1 VGVVDRRLMDAGRDA
16 ADTLGR
22 FELTVT
28 GRSRPIEKKWYR
40 DAVRDVRDWLAAME
54 VFEAWQQSSGYEQ
67 VAEEWHRVR
76 VSGEPDPA
84 PYAGVSTRRHLKRER
99 RKTLASIGD
108 PTAPGWRPSWRSRW
122 AAYVRRL
129 KAASGQAEPEK
140 PKRRTVYVPVKGGD
154 LRAVTVEVHADRTA
168 RLPEFGLDMHRWQFP
183 PESRVQCEWRPV
195 DDRTALVAVALAPD

>member
-1 VGVVDRRLMDAGRDA
+1 LRLCRPLLTGVARVLERVGVVDRRLMDAGRDA

-108 PTAPGWRPSWRSRW
+108 PTAPGGGLRG
-122 AAYVRRL
+122 VR
-129 KAASGQAEPEK
+129 AG
-140 PKRRTVYVPVKGGD
+140 
-154 LRAVTVEVHADRTA
+154 LRMSV
-168 RLPEFGLDMHRWQFP
+168 G
-183 PESRVQCEWRPV
+183 
-195 DDRTALVAVALAPD
+195 